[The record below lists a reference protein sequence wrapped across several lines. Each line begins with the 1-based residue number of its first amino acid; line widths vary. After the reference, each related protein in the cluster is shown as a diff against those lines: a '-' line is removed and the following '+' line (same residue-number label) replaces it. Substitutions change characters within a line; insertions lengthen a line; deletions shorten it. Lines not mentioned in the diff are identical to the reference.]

1 MLTKVFDLVRS
12 MCSKYWPD
20 EIDTPEYYAP
30 IEVTLLAEEMLAEFT
45 VRTFRIKRRFTVTTK
60 SGGINAKLIDNLT
73 DKTMRMNLGSNDDR
87 QSLRNG
93 SPGETDQEDKDG
105 RIVYQFQ
112 FFQWPIH
119 SCPSIDSLLHFRRRV
134 RVTMEDVNDC
144 LTEIGRK
151 AGPLVVHCSDG
162 CGRTGAYLA
171 IDANLEFAEEDN
183 SFDIYGYTRKMR
195 SARRGMI
202 ESATQYK
209 FVYETLQEA
218 RLTGVTWFP
227 VSQLAEMIR
236 KKSQS
241 YSTTKG
247 SARINEYQREYE
259 KIVKM
264 TKNYSIGDCAGGH
277 RVENRYKNRDFATIP
292 PDNYRPYLST
302 FQSNDSTDY
311 VNAVFVDGYTR
322 SKEYIVTEWPMK
334 HSIPDC
340 WSVIYDHD
348 CNSVVVLSSPTDKDN
363 YPPFWPTEKDKRRK
377 YGPVFTVDCI
387 SYNHYS
393 NIKSW
398 ILRINKKVVSLTELM
413 SGVKGVP
420 KTTQIFQITC
430 WPDSHRVPTSTNAL
444 VELMNMVE
452 RWRQRSTYGP
462 VCVISNDGKSRVG
475 VYCAANACIEQVVQ
489 HEEVDIFHA
498 VRTVR
503 RHRPL
508 LVENVTEYKY
518 CYDLLLH
525 YVTHYLDKDLQANE
539 WHHYTQS
546 NHRDNKSIL
555 KSFCT
560 AWLFIMTHEWRSCFW
575 KKSCISFLENSNNKC
590 LIIWIALPRMN

>member
-1 MLTKVFDLVRS
+1 MVWEQKTYIIVMLTKVFDLVRS

-539 WHHYTQS
+539 
-546 NHRDNKSIL
+546 
-555 KSFCT
+555 
-560 AWLFIMTHEWRSCFW
+560 
-575 KKSCISFLENSNNKC
+575 
-590 LIIWIALPRMN
+590 

>member
-1 MLTKVFDLVRS
+1 MVWEQKTYVIVMLTKVFDLVRS

-20 EIDTPEYYAP
+20 EIDQSEYYAP
-30 IEVTLLAEEMLAEFT
+30 IEVTLLAEEQLAEFT
-45 VRTFRIKRRFTVTTK
+45 VRTFRIKRRFIVK
-60 SGGINAKLIDNLT
+60 AGGINATLADKLVE
-73 DKTMRMNLGSNDDR
+73 KTMRMNLKDSKDASAVTSSGRSSPTRSEATDD
-87 QSLRNG
+87 
-93 SPGETDQEDKDG
+93 EEKEG

-134 RVTMEDVNDC
+134 RVTMEEVQSM
-144 LTEIGRK
+144 LEMSGK
-151 AGPLVVHCSDG
+151 KPGPLVVHCSDG

-171 IDANLEFAEEDN
+171 IDSNLEYAEEDN
-183 SFDIYGYTRKMR
+183 CYDIFGYTRKMR

-202 ESATQYK
+202 DSAAQYK
-209 FVYETLQEA
+209 LVYETLQEA
-218 RLTGVTWFP
+218 HLSGKTWFP
-227 VSQLAEMIR
+227 VHELADQIK

-241 YSTTKG
+241 HTMIRAG
-247 SARINEYQREYE
+247 SIRMNEYQKEYE

-264 TKNYSIGDCAGGH
+264 SKNFSIGDCAGGH

-292 PDNYRPYLST
+292 PDNHRPYLST

-322 SKEYIVTEWPMK
+322 SKEYIVTEWPMS
-334 HSIPDC
+334 HTIPDC
-340 WSVIYDHD
+340 WSLIYDHD
-348 CNSVVVLSSPTDKDN
+348 CNSVVILSSPTDKTN

-387 SYNHYS
+387 SYNHS
-393 NIKSW
+393 MNHIKSW

-430 WPDSHRVPTSTNAL
+430 WPDSHRVPSSTNAL

-462 VCVISNDGKSRVG
+462 VCVISNNGKSRAG
-475 VYCAANACIEQVVQ
+475 VYCAANVSIEQVVQ
-489 HEEVDIFHA
+489 HEEVDVFHA

-503 RHRPL
+503 RHRPT

-525 YVTHYLDKDLQANE
+525 YVIHYL
-539 WHHYTQS
+539 
-546 NHRDNKSIL
+546 
-555 KSFCT
+555 
-560 AWLFIMTHEWRSCFW
+560 
-575 KKSCISFLENSNNKC
+575 NNDQGSQ
-590 LIIWIALPRMN
+590 